1 VAPGIRLAI
10 LLRWPDDVRMA
21 RIDYDTAAE
30 GYAQS
35 RALSLEAMD
44 SWREAVAAHLPDVAA
59 PLVVD
64 VGSGT
69 GSFACAFAEWFAARV
84 IGLEASEGMLAQ
96 AKAAWKHER
105 VRYVRGDAERLPLRS
120 AICDVAWLSTV
131 IHHFRDL
138 DAAAREIR
146 RVVRPGGVAL
156 VRSSF
161 PGRHEGITLFR
172 RFPGA
177 SRVASSF
184 PTVEATE
191 AAFSAAGFRLDGIE
205 RVPQVSAPSLRV
217 FLERVRLRADTTLT
231 LMPDDEFDAGV
242 AALERDVAAEAEPRA
257 VVDYLDL
264 LTFV

>member
-1 VAPGIRLAI
+1 MMC
-10 LLRWPDDVRMA
+10 DMA
-21 RIDYDTAAE
+21 RIDYDAAAE

-35 RALSLEAMD
+35 RTLPLEAMA
-44 SWREAVAAHLPDVAA
+44 SWREAVAAHLPSVPV

-69 GSFACAFAEWFAARV
+69 GSFACAFAEWFATRV
-84 IGLEASEGMLAQ
+84 IGIDPSAGMLAQ
-96 AKAAWKHER
+96 ARAAWRHDR
-105 VRYVRGDAERLPLRS
+105 VHYARSDAEHLPLRS
-120 AICDVAWLSTV
+120 ASCDVAWLSTV

-138 DAAAREIR
+138 DAAAREVR

-177 SRVASSF
+177 SRVASTF
-184 PTVEATE
+184 PTVERTE
-191 AAFSAAGFRLDGIE
+191 AAFTSAGFRLDGLE
-205 RVPQVSAPSLRV
+205 PVPQVSAPSLQA

-231 LMPDDEFDAGV
+231 LMQDDEFEAGV
-242 AALERDVAAEAEPRA
+242 AELERDAAEEAVPRA
-257 VVDYLDL
+257 VVDYIDL